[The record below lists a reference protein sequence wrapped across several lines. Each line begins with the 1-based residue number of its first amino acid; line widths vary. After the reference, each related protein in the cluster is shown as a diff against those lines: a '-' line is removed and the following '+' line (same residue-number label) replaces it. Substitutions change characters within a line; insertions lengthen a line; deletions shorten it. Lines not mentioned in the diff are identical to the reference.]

1 MIDCVITQCH
11 VLSFLAAES
20 ISLTPSFGAVHT
32 GGFVVIAGPNLN
44 TLNMDTAARIRFG
57 VDGEEL
63 SCVVQKRGIATVI
76 CPVPLFPPDDT
87 GVKAVTFTINSIFFN
102 RMIVCTH
109 KGQYRVGKQQ
119 RVRSVVGEKYL
130 SLTYDVSVY
139 NGEEEVVWLWET
151 TPMCLIAW

>member
-32 GGFVVIAGPNLN
+32 GGFVVIAGPNVN
-44 TLNMDTAARIRFG
+44 TLNMATAARIRFG
-57 VDGEEL
+57 DDGEEL
-63 SCVVQKRGIATVI
+63 NCEVQKSGGATVI

-87 GVKAVTFTINSIFFN
+87 EVKAVTLTINSFHF
-102 RMIVCTH
+102 RHMIVCTH

-119 RVRSVVGEKYL
+119 RFIGGEKYV
-130 SLTYDVSVY
+130 SLTYDVSVE
-139 NGEEEVVWLWET
+139 NGEEEVVWLHET
-151 TPMCLIAW
+151 TPMC

>member
-11 VLSFLAAES
+11 VLSFLAAVS

-32 GGFVVIAGPNLN
+32 GGFVVVTGPSTN
-44 TLNMDTAARIRFG
+44 TLNSATAAKIRFG
-57 VDGEEL
+57 DDGEEL
-63 SCVVQKRGIATVI
+63 NCNHTMGRATVI

-87 GVKAVTFTINSIFFN
+87 GVKAVTLTINSML

-119 RVRSVVGEKYL
+119 WVSGRGDI
-130 SLTYDVSVY
+130 SLPD
-139 NGEEEVVWLWET
+139 L
-151 TPMCLIAW
+151 